1 MHVSELTDEDLAALD
16 AVEIPTEAARY
27 NHEMT

>member
-16 AVEIPTEAARY
+16 AVKIPEEAARY
-27 NHEMT
+27 NHEMN

>member
-1 MHVSELTDEDLAALD
+1 MHVSEFTDEDLAALGS
-16 AVEIPTEAARY
+16 VEIPAEAARY